1 MTKSDVINEILM
13 EMGEDMDR
21 NTLDKLK
28 VVLIVKLHDYEL
40 VAAETRPST
49 EVRDNDWILKRFLI
63 DMTAANLEKSTIK
76 QYVCTTRK
84 FFDDTGLSYSNTT
97 GQDITD
103 YLAVREYRDHIAPG
117 YKATILRYLR
127 VFFKWAYRKHHIEED
142 VLRDVDSIRLNRKKK
157 ERLTDDEVER
167 CRLAAKSSAKSSAL
181 LELMLSTGMRVGEI
195 ANLKVEDLDFHTGEI
210 RIWGEKSNKERVGFM
225 SSACKVALQ
234 RYLSGRTDGMLFTGR
249 RRNSETSNATLEKLA
264 KNIAEAASCHVK
276 ATVHIYRKTF
286 ASVMYRKTNDILL
299 VSKLLGHADTE
310 TTVKYYLVDDI
321 QDMKYKVLRAA

>member
-1 MTKSDVINEILM
+1 MTKIDVINEILM
-13 EMGEDMDR
+13 EMGEEMDR
-21 NTLDKLK
+21 NTVDKLK

-63 DMTAANLEKSTIK
+63 DMMAANLEKSTVK

-103 YLAVREYRDHIAPG
+103 YLAMREYRDHIAPG

-127 VFFKWAYRKHHIEED
+127 VFFKWAYRKHHIEDD
-142 VLRDVDSIRLNRKKK
+142 VLRDVDSVRFSRKKK

-195 ANLKVEDLDFHTGEI
+195 ANLKVEDLDFQTGEI
-210 RIWGEKSNKERVGFM
+210 RIWG
-225 SSACKVALQ
+225 
-234 RYLSGRTDGMLFTGR
+234 
-249 RRNSETSNATLEKLA
+249 
-264 KNIAEAASCHVK
+264 
-276 ATVHIYRKTF
+276 RK
-286 ASVMYRKTNDILL
+286 I
-299 VSKLLGHADTE
+299 
-310 TTVKYYLVDDI
+310 
-321 QDMKYKVLRAA
+321 